1 MTGAAII
8 LMLVT
13 ILIVWGGLIGSVVA
27 LHYMST
33 PYERAEKVVANTPPP
48 GTLPRLNSYSSSSLS
63 GSLRTLVPGRA
74 RNSAR
79 AARTS
84 RMIRPAIKMAM
95 PL

>member
-33 PYERAEKVVANTPPP
+33 PYERAEKVVANTPPA
-48 GTLPRLNSYSSSSLS
+48 GDITK
-63 GSLRTLVPGRA
+63 TE
-74 RNSAR
+74 
-79 AARTS
+79 
-84 RMIRPAIKMAM
+84 
-95 PL
+95 